1 MTTRQRVLRNVILW
15 TVKAASLAAALIPW
29 RLGVAIGGG
38 LGALAWRLLGAAR
51 RMALENL
58 AAAFPQSSDQE
69 LARIGRDSMVNLG
82 RSGLEMLMLS
92 RHRLTR
98 IEQWCAIEGAD
109 RLKESLAGGRG
120 VVFVTAHTGNWELL
134 GALVVRLGWRT
145 SVVATPVYDP
155 RLDDLLVAARAAQG
169 VETIR
174 RGSASAGRQLLTAL
188 RHNAVLG
195 LLIDQDT
202 DVDGAFVPFFGR
214 PAYTPTGAAALA
226 LRTGAAVVCGFL
238 VREGSLHHRMVVDG
252 PITLI
257 RTGDQARDILEN
269 TALLTARIERHI
281 RRNPEQWVWFHR
293 RWKRRPTEAAP
304 NDRDH
309 QAIEHEPH
317 GTTSTPADVSP
328 A

>member
-1 MTTRQRVLRNVILW
+1 MNARQHVLRGVILW
-15 TVKAASLAAALIPW
+15 GVKAASLAASLIPW
-29 RLGVAIGGG
+29 RLGVVIGAG
-38 LGALAWRLLGAAR
+38 LGAVAWRLLGSAR
-51 RMALENL
+51 RIAMENL
-58 AAAFPQSSDQE
+58 AAAFPQSTDQE
-69 LARIGRDSMVNLG
+69 LARIGRDSMINLG

-92 RHRLTR
+92 RRRRTR
-98 IEQWCAIEGAD
+98 IEQWCAVEGED
-109 RLKESLAGGRG
+109 RLRESLAGGRG

-134 GALVVRLGWRT
+134 GALVARRGWRT
-145 SVVATPVYDP
+145 TVVATPVYDP

-226 LRTGAAVVCGFL
+226 LKTGAAVVCGFL

-252 PITLI
+252 PITLV
-257 RTGDQARDILEN
+257 RTGDQARDIVDN
-269 TALLTARIERHI
+269 TVLLTARIERHI
-281 RRNPEQWVWFHR
+281 RKNPEQWVWFHR
-293 RWKRRPTEAAP
+293 RWKRRPTQVAP
-304 NDRDH
+304 NDRGH
-309 QAIEHEPH
+309 QAAEHTPH
-317 GTTSTPADVSP
+317 VTTPTPVDVRP